1 MTSVQR
7 VFMGHHYPPQTA
19 IRGLLA
25 CALLLAQ
32 TQMGFAQGSL
42 DPSIAPRAVNLER
55 QGDRGIATELL
66 GRYLATAPD
75 DGVAW
80 FHLGRFYLAD
90 SRDWHLKGHTGDPS
104 GDLYLDFAATAF
116 DQAIRLIVD
125 SAVVYR
131 LMVEMDRARLFVE
144 SSGWRAA
151 RERPRET
158 TLTMPGY
165 ILELGANLL
174 SSCPSNG
181 VLLTG
186 TNLETVSVWYAS
198 LEANRRTDVLP
209 LEPRLYTTDSLYRA
223 RIAEAL
229 GVDAK
234 LPVRQALGA
243 VADRRTICLTPMA
256 DTAAV
261 PFTKFVAV
269 RLVRVNTPD
278 ATPTPEV
285 LSVTSLVEMERL
297 GGTAWT
303 VELRRIYA
311 AAAAHNNLL
320 CSGVLQPLGNRPL
333 GACGH

>member
-1 MTSVQR
+1 MVDRHPTKV
-7 VFMGHHYPPQTA
+7 M
-19 IRGLLA
+19 RGLLA
-25 CALLLAQ
+25 GALIAFQAQ
-32 TQMGFAQGSL
+32 VGLAQGSV
-42 DPSIAPRAVNLER
+42 DPSVAPRAVNLER

-90 SRDWHLKGHTGDPS
+90 SRDWHLRGHVGDPS

-116 DQAIRLIVD
+116 DQAIRLVVD

-131 LMVEMDRARLFVE
+131 LMVEMDRARLYVE
-144 SSGWRAA
+144 EFGWPAA
-151 RERPRET
+151 REKRPREKAP
-158 TLTMPGY
+158 TMPPY
-165 ILELGANLL
+165 ILELGSNLL
-174 SSCPSNG
+174 ASCPANG

-186 TNLETVSVWYAS
+186 NNLETVSVWYAS
-198 LEANRRTDVLP
+198 LEGGRRTDVLP
-209 LEPRLYTTDSLYRA
+209 LEPRLYATDSLYRS
-223 RIAEAL
+223 RIAQAL
-229 GVDAK
+229 GVDSK

-243 VADRRTICLTPMA
+243 VAGRRTICLAPMA

-261 PFTKFVAV
+261 PFTHFTAV
-269 RLVRVNTPD
+269 RLVRVNTVAD
-278 ATPTPEV
+278 SPTPDV
-285 LSVTSLVEMERL
+285 LSVTSLIEMERL

-311 AAAAHNNLL
+311 AAAVHNALL
-320 CSGVLQPLGNRPL
+320 CSGVLQRLGDRPL

>member
-1 MTSVQR
+1 
-7 VFMGHHYPPQTA
+7 MGHNHHPQNA
-19 IRGLLA
+19 LRGILA
-25 CALLLAQ
+25 GALLLAQ
-32 TQMGFAQGSL
+32 APLALAQGSL
-42 DPSIAPRAVNLER
+42 DPSIAPRAVHLEL

-90 SRDWHLKGHTGDPS
+90 SRDWHVRGHTGDPS

-116 DQAIRLIVD
+116 DQAIRLVVD

-131 LMVEMDRARLFVE
+131 LMVEMDRARLFIE
-144 SSGWRAA
+144 DNGWRAA
-151 RERPRET
+151 RERNRGAAPI
-158 TLTMPGY
+158 MPNY

-174 SSCPSNG
+174 SSCPANG

-186 TNLETVSVWYAS
+186 NNLETVSVWYAS

-209 LEPRLYTTDSLYRA
+209 LEPRLYTTDSLYRS

-234 LPVRQALGA
+234 LPVRQALAA

-261 PFTKFVAV
+261 PFTQFAAV
-269 RLVRVNTPD
+269 RLVRVSAPG

-285 LSVTSLVEMERL
+285 LSVTSLLEMERL

-311 AAAAHNNLL
+311 AAASHNILL